1 MIGIKF
7 LGTHGSVGINSHTTC
22 IQLTDNTLIDAG
34 SIMSS
39 LGEKAK
45 YINNIF
51 LTHSHL
57 DHIMGCSFLLDNF
70 YMKREKPLIIYGLP
84 ETLQAVKENIF
95 NHSIWPDFSKFNL
108 KNSSTAS
115 LEFVEIEVGKRYKIE
130 NDIFLT
136 PIEANHTI
144 PCCGYIIEKNS
155 NAILFSGDTYKNKK
169 LWDYINTHSNVKT
182 LIIDVSFPDNLSL
195 IAQKSKHFYPK
206 ALKEDL
212 VNLHRNNFNIYIN
225 HIKPSYEDEVIED
238 LSHIGI
244 TKQQVLNDGEIILY
258 ESGKKIENHQDL
270 EDKIFR
276 LNNIGASI
284 SAKENIDDF
293 LKTIITEAK
302 NITGAD
308 GGTIYLV
315 DEDKLKF
322 KIVQT
327 DSLGINEVINNADT
341 KWPSIPLYAED
352 KKLNKEMV
360 AALCA
365 TTGEIFNIADVY
377 KTDKFF
383 FEGTKKFDSLNG
395 YRSKSMLVLPL
406 KNHEN
411 KIIGV
416 LQLINKTNFLNDKV
430 IEFDKN
436 DEDTILSLAS
446 QAAISITNTQLIT
459 GLENLLE
466 AFLKSVIYAIGE
478 KSPHTAGHI
487 DRMTQLSMMVSK
499 AINKD
504 KTTYKQ
510 KNFNKDELKQINI
523 AALVHD
529 IGKLTTPE
537 HIINKSTKLE
547 KIYDRLELILLK
559 IKLIQNEFKILLLE
573 NKIDKEQYND
583 EIEKLENY
591 AIFIEKSNNGSEW
604 FSDKDAQKIEKIKKV
619 TYIFGE
625 KKYNILSDDEAYS
638 LSIQK
643 GTITKKERE
652 LINNHAIVSVDIL
665 NRLPFPEK
673 YKEVPQ
679 IAGNHHEK
687 INGKGYPKGLKGD
700 EISFEARILAI
711 TDIFEALTASDRPY
725 KEANSLSISMKIL
738 HAMAKD
744 NSLDKGLVK
753 FFYESGLYLE
763 YAKKFLSKE
772 SIDKVDIDFSDLG

>member
-7 LGTHGSVGINSHTTC
+7 LGTHGSVGVNSHTTC

-34 SIMSS
+34 NIMSS

-45 YINNIF
+45 DINNIF

-70 YMKREKPLIIYGLP
+70 YTEREKSLKIYGLP
-84 ETLQAVKENIF
+84 ETLEAVKKHIF
-95 NHSIWPDFSKFNL
+95 NNSIWPDFSNFNL
-108 KNSSTAS
+108 KNNPTAS
-115 LEFVEIEVGKRYKIE
+115 LEFVEIEIGRKYKIE
-130 NDIFLT
+130 NNIFLT
-136 PIEANHTI
+136 PIEANHTV

-155 NAILFSGDTYKNKK
+155 DAILFSGDTYKNKK
-169 LWDYINTHSNVKT
+169 LWDYINTHKNIKT
-182 LIIDVSFPDNLSL
+182 LIIDVSFPNSL
-195 IAQKSKHFYPK
+195 ASIAQKSKHFYPK
-206 ALKEDL
+206 ALQEDL
-212 VNLHRNNFNIYIN
+212 SNLNRKNLNIYVN
-225 HIKPSYEDEVIED
+225 HIKPSYKDEVIED

-244 TKQQVLNDGEIILY
+244 NKQQILGDGEIILY
-258 ESGKKIENHQDL
+258 ESGKKIENHHDL

-276 LNNIGASI
+276 LNHIGASL
-284 SAKENIDDF
+284 SSKENTDDF

-308 GGTIYLV
+308 GGTIYLAKN
-315 DEDKLKF
+315 DKLKF
-322 KIVQT
+322 KIIQT
-327 DSLGINEVINNADT
+327 DSLGIDEVINGDDAR
-341 KWPSIPLYAED
+341 WPNIPLYTD
-352 KKLNKEMV
+352 NKKPNQEMV

-365 TTGEIFNIADVY
+365 TTGQIYNIPDVY
-377 KTDKFF
+377 KTDEFVF
-383 FEGTKKFDSLNG
+383 DGTKKFDILNS

-416 LQLINKTNFLNDKV
+416 LQLINKTNFLNGKV
-430 IEFDKN
+430 IGFDKN
-436 DEDTILSLAS
+436 DEDTVLSLAS
-446 QAAISITNTQLIT
+446 QAAIAITNSQLII

-466 AFLKSVIYAIGE
+466 AFLESVVYAIGE

-487 DRMTQLSMMVSK
+487 KRMTQLSMMITE
-499 AINKD
+499 AINRD
-504 KTTYKQ
+504 KNTYKD
-510 KNFNKDELKQINI
+510 KNFNKDELKQIKI

-559 IKLIQNEFKILLLE
+559 IKLIQNEFKFLLLE
-573 NKIDKEQYND
+573 NKIDEKRYND
-583 EIEKLENY
+583 EIEKLDNY

-604 FSDKDAQKIEKIKKV
+604 FSDKDAQKIEEIKNE

-652 LINNHAIVSVDIL
+652 IINNHATVSVDIL

-725 KEANSLSISMKIL
+725 KEANSLSVSMKIL
-738 HAMAKD
+738 HDMAKD
-744 NSLDKGLVK
+744 DHLDKGLVK

-763 YAKKFLSKE
+763 YAKKHLAQGE
-772 SIDKVDIDFSDLG
+772 RDKVNIDFSDLG

>member
-7 LGTHGSVGINSHTTC
+7 LGTHGSVGVNSHTTC

-34 SIMSS
+34 NIMLS
-39 LGEKAK
+39 LGENAK

-70 YMKREKPLIIYGLP
+70 YMEREKSLKIYGLP
-84 ETLQAVKENIF
+84 ETLEAVKKHIF
-95 NHSIWPDFSKFNL
+95 NNSIWPDFSKFNL
-108 KNSSTAS
+108 KNNSTPS
-115 LEFVEIEVGKRYKIE
+115 LKFVEIEIGKKYKIE

-136 PIEANHTI
+136 PIEANHI
-144 PCCGYIIEKNS
+144 VPCCGYIIEKNRD
-155 NAILFSGDTYKNKK
+155 AILFSGDTYKNKK
-169 LWDYINTHSNVKT
+169 LWDYINAHENIKT
-182 LIIDVSFPDNLSL
+182 LIVDVSFPNNLASL
-195 IAQKSKHFYPK
+195 AQKSKHFYPE

-212 VNLHRNNFNIYIN
+212 SNLNRENLNIYIN
-225 HIKPSYEDEVIED
+225 HIKPSYKDEVIVD

-244 TKQQVLNDGEIILY
+244 NKQQILGDGEIILY
-258 ESGKKIENHQDL
+258 KSGKKIENHHDL
-270 EDKIFR
+270 EEKIFR
-276 LNNIGASI
+276 LNHIGASLC
-284 SAKENIDDF
+284 AKENIDNF

-308 GGTIYLV
+308 GGTIYLA
-315 DEDKLKF
+315 ENDKLKF
-322 KIVQT
+322 KIMQT
-327 DSLGINEVINNADT
+327 DSLGIDEVVSSDDT
-341 KWPSIPLYAED
+341 KWPSIQLYRD
-352 KKLNKEMV
+352 DNKPNQEMV

-365 TTGEIFNIADVY
+365 TTGQIYNIPDVY
-377 KTDKFF
+377 KADKFF
-383 FEGTKKFDSLNG
+383 FDGTKKFDTLNG

-416 LQLINKTNFLNDKV
+416 LQLINKTNFLNGKV

-436 DEDTILSLAS
+436 DENTVLSLAS
-446 QAAISITNTQLIT
+446 QAAISITNTQLII

-487 DRMTQLSMMVSK
+487 ERMTKLSMMITE

-504 KTTYKQ
+504 KDTYKD

-559 IKLIQNEFKILLLE
+559 IKLIQNEFKFLLLE
-573 NKIDKEQYND
+573 NKIDKKRYND
-583 EIEKLENY
+583 EIQKLENY
-591 AIFIEKSNNGSEW
+591 SIFIEKSNNGSEW
-604 FSDKDAQKIEKIKKV
+604 FSDKDAQKIEEIKKE
-619 TYIFGE
+619 TYLFGE
-625 KKYNILSDDEAYS
+625 KTYKILSDDEAYS
-638 LSIQK
+638 LSVQK

-652 LINNHAIVSVDIL
+652 VINNHATVSIDIL

-687 INGKGYPKGLKGD
+687 INGRGYPKGLKGD

-725 KEANSLSISMKIL
+725 KEANSLSVSMKIL
-738 HAMAKD
+738 HDMAKND
-744 NSLDKGLVK
+744 SLDKGLVK

-763 YAKKFLSKE
+763 YAKQYLTKE
-772 SIDKVDIDFSDLG
+772 KRDNIDMDFSDLG